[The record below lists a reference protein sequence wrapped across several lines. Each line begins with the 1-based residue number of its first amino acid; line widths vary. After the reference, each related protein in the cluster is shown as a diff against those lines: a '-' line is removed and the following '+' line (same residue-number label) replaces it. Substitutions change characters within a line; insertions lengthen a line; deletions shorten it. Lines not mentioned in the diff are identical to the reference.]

1 MSATAVTPGQSTAA
15 AQQARLVKMLTRVMD
30 TLDKWDER
38 LSGHYAPQ
46 RKHQRNDVRLPVDV
60 RIPVPG
66 MEPQAIAAWMR
77 NVSSGGMSF
86 VSQAKFDDKKIL
98 VGLKMD
104 GVNESWFH
112 GEVMRA
118 REVVDDFWEY
128 GIAFR
133 GKAL

>member
-1 MSATAVTPGQSTAA
+1 MSATVASPPNSAAA
-15 AQQARLVKMLTRVMD
+15 AQQARMVKVLTRVMD
-30 TLDKWDER
+30 TLDRMDER
-38 LSGHYAPQ
+38 LADHFSPQ
-46 RKHQRNDVRLPVDV
+46 RKHSRNDVRLPVEV
-60 RIPVPG
+60 RIPVAG

-86 VSQAKFDDKKIL
+86 VSQARFEDKKIL

-118 REVVDDFWEY
+118 REVVDGFWEY

-133 GKAL
+133 GKAM